1 MQHRFGFLTSF
12 TILSVSPVLC
22 LSVMRDCLFSP
33 WSEMPIVSLAA
44 FSCRFQIRPAN
55 TVSLA
60 ELKRNRWPLA
70 NCKRTIGCHE
80 SRIAQPWLESMSM
93 YVHSITI
100 YQPNNRIQV
109 HDYRT
114 MNDSWEKPF
123 NWNVKMNFVRFDGW
137 PVQKHTQTIELQM
150 AYNFYSLL
158 KLHRRNSTN
167 NFHCWIDGHSVAT
180 NGAPCRCKFTKMF

>member
-80 SRIAQPWLESMSM
+80 SRIAQPWLESMSFNHDLSAKQSHPSARLPNHEWLM
-93 YVHSITI
+93 RKAVQLKCKNEFRSIRWVTGAKA
-100 YQPNNRIQV
+100 YADNR
-109 HDYRT
+109 T
-114 MNDSWEKPF
+114 ANGL
-123 NWNVKMNFVRFDGW
+123 RF
-137 PVQKHTQTIELQM
+137 
-150 AYNFYSLL
+150 
-158 KLHRRNSTN
+158 
-167 NFHCWIDGHSVAT
+167 
-180 NGAPCRCKFTKMF
+180 